1 MPPQGAQNGLPH
13 VCADEMYAP
22 IAAPGRDD
30 VASGPVLHAV
40 NRRVKA
46 RRGPPARAVA
56 LQQDKIHDVGRRT
69 SRGGP
74 RRGRRTRCR
83 CARLHG
89 TRRNGTRTAPSSCG
103 RAVVPRRRRLFPALS
118 AARPWPPRARGR
130 AAALPALRADR
141 CRTSGPS
148 PGSSERRGTPHRTQ
162 RTRGVALRPRGAG
175 GPGGA
180 SAAVIPVCGDFCDG
194 RVTNAGGVNPRT
206 VSKEQCDCV
215 SLLGPLGEPAIV
227 AIQAAANDARA
238 ATAEIHG
245 LLRGGT
251 LDADYSGIS
260 AARRMDIE
268 PTSEGGQWSG
278 SEKGRSASHMGEFA
292 RVRPACIVTQCDWSC
307 LIACAGLASPSR
319 SVQSFGP
326 GPHFSRTACNWVPC
340 YRHHPHFCRC
350 AGVIAST

>member
-1 MPPQGAQNGLPH
+1 VRPHLHGA
-13 VCADEMYAP
+13 
-22 IAAPGRDD
+22 I
-30 VASGPVLHAV
+30 
-40 NRRVKA
+40 
-46 RRGPPARAVA
+46 ARAGLRFPQKRPGNLKFTNV
-56 LQQDKIHDVGRRT
+56 QKIAFLAHF
-69 SRGGP
+69 
-74 RRGRRTRCR
+74 
-83 CARLHG
+83 L
-89 TRRNGTRTAPSSCG
+89 
-103 RAVVPRRRRLFPALS
+103 
-118 AARPWPPRARGR
+118 
-130 AAALPALRADR
+130 AD
-141 CRTSGPS
+141 S
-148 PGSSERRGTPHRTQ
+148 
-162 RTRGVALRPRGAG
+162 V
-175 GPGGA
+175 
-180 SAAVIPVCGDFCDG
+180 
-194 RVTNAGGVNPRT
+194 
-206 VSKEQCDCV
+206 
-215 SLLGPLGEPAIV
+215 LGPLGEPAIV

-278 SEKGRSASHMGEFA
+278 REKGRSASHMGEFA

>member
-1 MPPQGAQNGLPH
+1 MAPNAPPPPPGCGAAAPAAPSCAVCGASLAAAGPGACRRPPCVARRQMPHFGTLPWKLGAQGN
-13 VCADEMYAP
+13 
-22 IAAPGRDD
+22 AAPHS
-30 VASGPVLHAV
+30 AHS
-40 NRRVKA
+40 
-46 RRGPPARAVA
+46 RRGIAPARCWRAWW
-56 LQQDKIHDVGRRT
+56 GEC
-69 SRGGP
+69 SRDSK
-74 RRGRRTRCR
+74 RRGRE
-83 CARLHG
+83 
-89 TRRNGTRTAPSSCG
+89 
-103 RAVVPRRRRLFPALS
+103 LFF
-118 AARPWPPRARGR
+118 
-130 AAALPALRADR
+130 
-141 CRTSGPS
+141 
-148 PGSSERRGTPHRTQ
+148 
-162 RTRGVALRPRGAG
+162 
-175 GPGGA
+175 
-180 SAAVIPVCGDFCDG
+180 CGDFCDG

-206 VSKEQCDCV
+206 VSKECDCV

-278 SEKGRSASHMGEFA
+278 REKGRSASHMGEFA